1 MKKIVLLSLI
11 FFTLIADSCKKSLD
25 VASSRVVNEV
35 NYWNTLEDARA
46 GIMGV
51 YGLTRAALADNNG
64 HWIYGDVRMGSFD
77 SPVRQDLKA
86 IIRNDLNAAYPV
98 VNQLSNWRRFYAI
111 VNASNTFI
119 ERIGEVKKKD
129 PRYTSNNMQVD
140 IAQVRFLRAF
150 AYFYMVRLWG
160 DVPLI
165 LTSRDGTFENR
176 ARTNQNA
183 VLAYV
188 QSEMEATALELPYS
202 YSNDDLQQPGQYYNR
217 SRGRW
222 SGALITKLGAYAML
236 AHVAAWQGKY
246 TDVVKYTR
254 IVLTDFNNAVKL
266 PGLTYSYTNTGTLTA
281 ANGLFYKTAEGA
293 NPNQMFALGF
303 IWDNQDAAFAGNIE
317 SLTLGA
323 PVVNKNVPDIYV
335 PKDSILAIFKE
346 TNDARFNVDTTGVN
360 YADAAT
366 KPGYFTNFQGRY
378 PIFAKIKVVMGGEKD
393 ASFRLYSSSIILT
406 RLEDVTLL
414 RAEAYAVLGETTLAI
429 ADLDA
434 VRKLRYNVDQVG
446 LQNNDANDFLRYSP
460 TRNGPVIEAIFKERQ
475 KELMGEG
482 HRWYDRIRYE
492 KIKQN
497 NPRFMQMIAS
507 GEIYWPISREILA
520 QNPLLTQNSFWK

>member
-1 MKKIVLLSLI
+1 MKKIILLSLI

-46 GIMGV
+46 GIMGI

-64 HWIYGDVRMGSFD
+64 HWIYGDVRLGSFD
-77 SPVRQDLKA
+77 SPIRQDLKA
-86 IIRNDLNAAYPV
+86 IIRNDLNASYPV
-98 VNQLSNWRRFYAI
+98 INQLSNWRRFYAI
-111 VNASNTFI
+111 VNSANIFI
-119 ERIGEVKKKD
+119 ERIKEVKAKD

-140 IAQVRFLRAF
+140 IAQARFLRSL
-150 AYFYMVRLWG
+150 AYFYMVRIWG

-165 LTSRDGTFENR
+165 LSSRDGSFENR
-176 ARTNQNA
+176 ARTDQNA

-188 QSEMEATALELPYS
+188 QSEMLAAALELPYV
-202 YSNDDLQQPGQYYNR
+202 YSLQDLQQPGLYYGQ
-217 SRGRW
+217 SPGRW
-222 SGALITKLGAYAML
+222 GGALVTKLGAYAML

-254 IVLTDFNNAVKL
+254 IVLTEYNTKASIGYTSTAN
-266 PGLTYSYTNTGTLTA
+266 LTSP
-281 ANGLFYKTAEGA
+281 NGLFYKAAFTA
-293 NPNQMFALGF
+293 NNNQMLAFGF
-303 IWDNQDAAFAGNIE
+303 IFDNQDAAFTGNIE
-317 SLTLGA
+317 SLTLAA

-335 PKDSILAIFKE
+335 PKDSILSIFKE
-346 TNDARFNVDTTGVN
+346 TNDARFNIDTTGVTH
-360 YADAAT
+360 ADAIDGSAV
-366 KPGYFTNFQGRY
+366 GYFTNFQGRY
-378 PIFAKIKVVMGGEKD
+378 PIFAKIKVIMGGEKD
-393 ASFRLYSSSIILT
+393 KTFRLFSSSILLT

-429 ADLDA
+429 ADLNA

-446 LQNNDANDFLRYSP
+446 LTNSDANDYLTYNAV
-460 TRNGPVIEAIFKERQ
+460 RNGPVLEAVFKERQ

-482 HRWYDRIRYE
+482 QRWYDKIRYE

-497 NPRFMQMIAS
+497 NPQFMQLINQ
-507 GEIYWPISREILA
+507 GGIYWPIAKDILA
-520 QNPLLTQNSFWK
+520 QNPLITQNSYWK